1 MTASTVTFERKHS
14 LAPTTESFWG
24 TIFLVIALAHI
35 IAVLAMPIIYD
46 TMHLGDTLFLLNEG
60 RRVLLG
66 LAPGVDYQ
74 SFYGGL
80 APWFLSLS
88 FRVFGLEVRAIDLV
102 VLLHLA
108 VVLPLA
114 LIVLRRR
121 AGQFTTLAMMA
132 LLATCL
138 LTRAPLEEYVALIQ
152 PVSAHSFSYNRL
164 GLAFSLVSLLFVL
177 LPTRPDRNEE
187 MLGGLASG
195 AALGMALLC
204 KWSFAIMPPFVL
216 LALALQRR
224 WTACLSLL
232 AATVLCWFLFDPF
245 GRQFLGTLAYMQ
257 AAAAAADG
265 LGGLSGLIFK
275 SVNTILSH
283 VPVLLAMG
291 VGIVV
296 AARALHPRERIGW
309 LAAAVVMVA
318 AFGAACLVMGPFGL
332 IGHQI
337 LPVAAAILLICF
349 ERARQRED
357 AGEPVQKVLALI
369 VLFAFLLPHL
379 ANTMAITATGFAK
392 RDEALIAEGP
402 MKGYL
407 QRYDAGNARE
417 DLRAVIAYAADR
429 IAADKA
435 VARPM
440 EYPVFVDGLSALS
453 HLGDLSRHG
462 VIADGLFNY
471 EFAVGS
477 APVLDYP
484 LWPRPS
490 SPELRATTGIPAEA
504 DIVMILRH
512 DAGALGSI
520 LRKRMGAAFVPCLQ
534 TGIWSVFARTGANV
548 EGCKVL

>member
-1 MTASTVTFERKHS
+1 MTVSAITFGRQHG
-14 LAPTTESFWG
+14 LAPTTEALWG
-24 TIFLVIALAHI
+24 AIFIVIVLAHI
-35 IAVLAMPIIYD
+35 IALLAMPIIYD
-46 TMHLGDTLFLLNEG
+46 TMHLSDTLFLLNEG

-66 LAPGVDYQ
+66 LAPGIDYQ

-88 FRVFGLEVRAIDLV
+88 FHIFGLEVRALDLV

-121 AGQFTTLAMMA
+121 AGQFVTLAMMA

-138 LTRAPLEEYVALIQ
+138 LTRAPLEEHVALIQ

-164 GLAFSLVSLLFVL
+164 GLAFSLIALLFVL
-177 LPTRPDRNEE
+177 LPARPDRNEE
-187 MLGGLASG
+187 MLSGAASG

-204 KWSFAIMPPFVL
+204 KWSFVIMPPFVL

-232 AATVLCWFLFDPF
+232 AGTVLCWFVFDPF

-257 AAAAAADG
+257 AAADG

-283 VPVLLAMG
+283 VLALLAMG
-291 VGIVV
+291 VGIIIAGR
-296 AARALHPRERIGW
+296 AAYPDERTGW
-309 LAAAVVMVA
+309 LAAAVLMVA

-349 ERARQRED
+349 ERIRQRGD
-357 AGEPVQKVLALI
+357 AGVTVQKVLALI

-392 RDEALIAEGP
+392 RNEVLIAEGP
-402 MKGYL
+402 MTGYL
-407 QRYDAGNARE
+407 QRYDAGEA
-417 DLRAVIAYAADR
+417 DVRAVIAQAAER
-429 IAADKA
+429 VANDKG
-435 VARPM
+435 VARSM
-440 EYPVFVDGLSALS
+440 EYPVFVDGLSALGRM
-453 HLGDLSRHG
+453 GDLSRHG

-490 SPELRATTGIPAEA
+490 SPELRATTGIPVGT

-512 DAGALGSI
+512 DAGALGAV
-520 LRKRMGAAFVPCLQ
+520 LRERMGTVFAPCLQ
-534 TGIWSVFARTGANV
+534 TGVWDVFARTGANI
-548 EGCKVL
+548 EGCKAL